1 MPSASTSQ
9 EIESSPYRQEETQSD
24 ELQEWEGYSWVIFR
38 FEVRAIPSLL
48 LSGTLR
54 EREATPLLRNAL
66 AFGTSLT
73 NTKLVGFA
81 AKVITIP

>member
-1 MPSASTSQ
+1 MPSATSTQ
-9 EIESSPYRQEETQSD
+9 EISSPYRQEETQSYD
-24 ELQEWEGYSWVIFR
+24 LQEWEGYSWVIFR

-48 LSGTLR
+48 LSETLR
-54 EREATPLLRNAL
+54 EREATPFLRNAL
-66 AFGTSLT
+66 AFGTPLT